1 MARPAVH
8 PDIEPLAFLLG
19 TWRGAGSGEF
29 PTVAP
34 FRYGEEMMFDH
45 VGGGFVLYAERS
57 WLLGDDAVPVHFE
70 RGFLRPGPTPSRV
83 EITLAHPLG
92 LVEVSEGTVGDMSID
107 VTSTT
112 IAATATGERV
122 TRLERR
128 LEVQA
133 DVLRYEL
140 RMATSE
146 VLLARHLV
154 GELRRQSG

>member
-1 MARPAVH
+1 MAGPAIH

-19 TWRGAGSGEF
+19 TWRGEGSGEF

-34 FRYGEEMMFDH
+34 FRYGEEMSFDH
-45 VGGGFVLYAERS
+45 VGAAFVLYSERS

-70 RGFLRPGPTPSRV
+70 RGFLRPGATRDRV

-92 LVEVSEGTVGDMSID
+92 LVEVAEGTVHDTRID
-107 VTSTT
+107 VASTT
-112 IAATATGERV
+112 VGATATGERV

-128 LEVQA
+128 LEVRA
-133 DVLRYEL
+133 DVLSYEL

-154 GELRRQSG
+154 GELRRA